1 MLPAPRPQ
9 ITATFSGLPT
19 EPKERHEALVD
30 VLGEL
35 LLSLRNWSVAAT
47 RRVLESSNSQPGTL
61 TPRESQFA
69 GLADLSP
76 EQRELVGKL
85 SQVTTDRFIQLLL
98 TMLGG
103 TGVDQRLGDEHAI
116 RFKLDLEICRVDTH
130 DVVEVETL
138 NRGGKKFFGDYWGRW
153 INRF

>member
-1 MLPAPRPQ
+1 
-9 ITATFSGLPT
+9 
-19 EPKERHEALVD
+19 
-30 VLGEL
+30 
-35 LLSLRNWSVAAT
+35 
-47 RRVLESSNSQPGTL
+47 
-61 TPRESQFA
+61 
-69 GLADLSP
+69 
-76 EQRELVGKL
+76 
-85 SQVTTDRFIQLLL
+85 
-98 TMLGG
+98 MLGG